1 MSPIL
6 VWKALGRAVAFV
18 ADVVRETRA
27 LRRRLGR
34 SHYSFES

>member
-1 MSPIL
+1 MSL
-6 VWKALGRAVAFV
+6 VVIWKAIAGAALFAAEI
-18 ADVVRETRA
+18 VRETRA